1 MQFDSNQ
8 VLHLVSPN
16 DVLTLDP
23 AKIHQPSVELSL
35 ARNVFG
41 GLYRFSDDLV
51 EEPDLAK
58 GMPEISP
65 DGLTWT
71 FHLRTDV
78 RFSNGDTVKAA
89 DVLYSWNRVAGLNA
103 DEYPS
108 ATIFEG
114 VQGYAEVQSG
124 QAQTL
129 SGLRKADDYTIVS
142 TLTAPAGYW
151 LVELGLWSTAV
162 IDQTL
167 QAEPHEPPNVS

>member
-1 MQFDSNQ
+1 SAPPVQFDSNQ

-41 GLYRFSDDLV
+41 GLYRFSDSLV

-58 GMPEISP
+58 GMPDISP

-71 FHLRTDV
+71 FHLRTDA

-129 SGLRKADDYTIVS
+129 SRSEEHTS
-142 TLTAPAGYW
+142 
-151 LVELGLWSTAV
+151 EL
-162 IDQTL
+162 Q
-167 QAEPHEPPNVS
+167 